1 MSRSSLTAGAASTRL
16 VRLLSEFAVPAIG
29 PGPDGFAEAM
39 EDLIGFGESMKLAM
53 LHEELAGMAHVAGPE
68 PMSFEALKHDLLDVR
83 LGLMRRVLDSFDS
96 DDASTRPKLPRPGTE
111 VPDEALLTFEP
122 YHRFYA
128 AHQREFDAR
137 IHRLQL
143 RVREALTG
151 RSAALARLVV
161 LDETL
166 RELVAAHTRKSLV
179 VIPVLLGKRFDAML
193 QAHQAQERGRDAG
206 GADVRSDDTGLHI
219 AAGDGAWLR
228 LFCREMQDVLLA
240 ELDLRLMP
248 VVGLVEAV
256 EEEVTRK

>member
-1 MSRSSLTAGAASTRL
+1 MTRRPIAAAANSTRL
-16 VRLLSEFAVPAIG
+16 VRLLSVFAAPGVD

-53 LHEELAGMAHVAGPE
+53 LHDELAGMAYAGSPE
-68 PMSFEALKHDLLDVR
+68 PTTCEAVKHDVLDVR
-83 LGLMRRVLDSFDS
+83 SGLIRQVLDSFDGE
-96 DDASTRPKLPRPGTE
+96 AGSTRLRLPRPGAD
-111 VPDEALLTFEP
+111 VSAEALSTFEP

-166 RELVAAHTRKSLV
+166 RDLVSAHTRKSLV
-179 VIPVLLGKRFDAML
+179 VIPMLLGRRFAAL
-193 QAHQAQERGRDAG
+193 RQAQQEQGKEQGADEAGSPSDDAG
-206 GADVRSDDTGLHI
+206 LQIGPGDD
-219 AAGDGAWLR
+219 AWLR
-228 LFCREMQDVLLA
+228 RFYREMQDLLLA

-248 VVGLVEAV
+248 VLGLVEAV
-256 EEEVTRK
+256 EEEVTGK